1 MSETKVTFG
10 QSEDE
15 ALAPLKNIQN
25 IVSKLE
31 SRIENIEKEVSKIED
46 IKIQLISMSSKIND
60 MEKRVQEVE
69 DRNSKIEDSV
79 EEMSQIVNSALDKYT
94 DNSDQI
100 EILNK
105 AIKALQNTKDN
116 RKLDEVHVSKL
127 RSLEEDVVEMKWR
140 SMHNNL
146 IFSGL
151 RYQPDEDTEI
161 KIRDFINK
169 ELGLYNTISFGNVHR
184 FCKKIET
191 DKSTRGELKFSFLNI
206 CGLKSKSLASEFSD
220 LVINNDISIFVE
232 TKTDKLDI
240 ISLPNGYSCFSKHRS
255 KFKRKSGGIVI
266 IYKSELEKFLTFPK
280 TKSEFL
286 QWIQFSKDLLNDNV
300 LMGCVYIPPEGSK
313 YSSVD
318 AFTEIE
324 NEFLHLSEPN
334 LKNVL
339 IGDFNAKTSTLPY
352 YVIPDQHLLEI
363 LNTDDTQTMHYF
375 SDYNGL

>member
-10 QSEDE
+10 QSADE
-15 ALAPLKNIQN
+15 ALALLKNIQN

-31 SRIENIEKEVSKIED
+31 SRIENIEKEVSEIED
-46 IKIQLISMSSKIND
+46 IQLISMSFQVNS

-69 DRNSKIEDSV
+69 DRKRKIVDSV
-79 EEMSQIVNSALDKYT
+79 EERSQIVNSALDKYT

-140 SMHNNL
+140 SMQNNL

-184 FCKKIET
+184 FGKKDRNGIRPIVARFTSRRDLEYVLKCAYRLKGTDYGIKEQFPKEIELKRKELYPILKQAKK
-191 DKSTRGELKFSFLNI
+191 DNNKAVLVRDRLYINGELYKPQPNI
-206 CGLKSKSLASEFSD
+206 SNTQGREFRDSLIDRPTHSQIPVNSGPPVPPRPYKRSRINSD
-220 LVINNDISIFVE
+220 
-232 TKTDKLDI
+232 
-240 ISLPNGYSCFSKHRS
+240 
-255 KFKRKSGGIVI
+255 
-266 IYKSELEKFLTFPK
+266 
-280 TKSEFL
+280 
-286 QWIQFSKDLLNDNV
+286 
-300 LMGCVYIPPEGSK
+300 
-313 YSSVD
+313 
-318 AFTEIE
+318 EIE
-324 NEFLHLSEPN
+324 NTHL
-334 LKNVL
+334 
-339 IGDFNAKTSTLPY
+339 
-352 YVIPDQHLLEI
+352 
-363 LNTDDTQTMHYF
+363 
-375 SDYNGL
+375 